1 MAAPTAH
8 GPAAGDEDPAA
19 GSAEPDDPLY
29 DEAVPWAPV
38 VTRPDPMPQEEQQT
52 LLDAVT
58 DDDAPWWL
66 EEGDH
71 DPEDDPPP
79 EDYDLE
85 QVISECRQIAEDQAS
100 APP

>member
-1 MAAPTAH
+1 M
-8 GPAAGDEDPAA
+8 
-19 GSAEPDDPLY
+19 
-29 DEAVPWAPV
+29 PWAPV